1 MEEQKAEGYSAL
13 QEPHYDTLQPE
24 NLRLYRAESGKLRL
38 DVADDR
44 TYLDVKVVRAFPL
57 SLPDAYL
64 TFLDAGGGDKVIG
77 HLPDP
82 GELDAESLQTAED
95 ALGRHYFIPT
105 ITRIHSMREEF
116 GAIYC
121 DVETD
126 RGRREFVARGI
137 RDVLQELGGGE
148 LMIPDV
154 DGNRYR
160 VANWH
165 AMDPHSR
172 RLLER
177 VV

>member
-1 MEEQKAEGYSAL
+1 MKEQKTQAYSAL
-13 QEPHYDTLQPE
+13 QEPHYDTLEPE
-24 NLRLYRAESGKLRL
+24 RLRLYRAESGKLRL
-38 DVADDR
+38 DVAEDR

-77 HLPDP
+77 HIVNPE
-82 GELDAESLQTAED
+82 ELDEGTRQAARE

-137 RDVLQELGGGE
+137 RDTLEELGGGE